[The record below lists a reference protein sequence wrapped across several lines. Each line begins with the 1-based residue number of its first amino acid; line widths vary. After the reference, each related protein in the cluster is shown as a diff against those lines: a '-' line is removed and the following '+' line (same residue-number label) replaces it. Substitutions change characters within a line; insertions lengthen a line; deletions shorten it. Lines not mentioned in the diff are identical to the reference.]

1 MVINER
7 IFRHSFGKLALM
19 YLGLVFFGVI
29 FIASDDKD
37 YFLIFAVA
45 VGLIFAA
52 VYSTS
57 IVRVSE
63 EGITTSRV
71 FIPKSLRWAEI
82 ERVSMRGQS
91 LRLHDRDEDITLSL
105 DSQLEEYSEI
115 LDLIFSKR
123 PDLFDV
129 GEDDIMRRGL
139 IASIFTIG
147 FGLVMIGFSIF
158 LFFELRVSESF
169 FALIFTVLGLVAIV
183 SWCLAPQSI
192 VIEDQ
197 TIFVLYF
204 FKEKS
209 YSINDIASVSLEKT
223 RTRNGFVY
231 FAQLNLKT
239 GKPVKLPGFNKGSK
253 LIYQILK
260 RWHGKAIEKPI
271 SFL

>member
-19 YLGLVFFGVI
+19 YLPLILFGVI

-37 YFLIFAVA
+37 YFFVFAIVVGLFFAV
-45 VGLIFAA
+45 I
-52 VYSTS
+52 YSTS
-57 IVRVSE
+57 SVQVNND
-63 EGITTSRV
+63 GITASKM
-71 FIPKSLRWAEI
+71 FITKSLRWI
-82 ERVSMRGQS
+82 ELDRVSTRGQT
-91 LRLHDRDEDITLSL
+91 LRLHNRDEDVTLSL
-105 DSQLEEYSEI
+105 DSQLEGYSEI
-115 LDLIFSKR
+115 LDMIFSKR

-147 FGLVMIGFSIF
+147 FGLVMIGLSVF
-158 LFFELRVSESF
+158 LFFEMPVSESF
-169 FALIFTVLGLVAIV
+169 LALIFTVLGLSVIV

-192 VIEDQ
+192 VLEDKAL
-197 TIFVLYF
+197 FVLYF

-223 RTRNGFVY
+223 RTRNGYIYFV
-231 FAQLNLKT
+231 QLNLKI
-239 GKPVKLPGFNKGSK
+239 GKPVKLPGFSKGSI
-253 LIYQILK
+253 LTCQILK
-260 RWHGKAIEKPI
+260 RWHGKALEKPI